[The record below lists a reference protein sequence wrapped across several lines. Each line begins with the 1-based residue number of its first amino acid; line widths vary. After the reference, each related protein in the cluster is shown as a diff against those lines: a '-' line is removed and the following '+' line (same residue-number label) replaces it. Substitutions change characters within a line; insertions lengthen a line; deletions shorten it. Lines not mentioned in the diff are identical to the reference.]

1 MNTFKLQLFSDQ
13 AGDTKFIRFVFPTV
27 AACNNFFGMISDTI
41 KEHLVS
47 ADDVSFSLDCSHI
60 PADELIEAMNQIRMN
75 G

>member
-13 AGDTKFIRFVFPTV
+13 SGDTKFIRFVFPTE

-41 KEHLVS
+41 KENLVS

-60 PADELIEAMNQIRMN
+60 PAQELIEAMNHIRMN